1 MTRAREKEKGRNQIR
16 RKDRAVA
23 DEKWIEA
30 TLRQAPLAFVATA
43 AGGQPFINSNL
54 FVYVPDRHVIYF
66 HTARKGRTR
75 HNVEQNARVCLTVAE
90 MGRLLPADVALEFS
104 VEYSS
109 VVVFGRASVISDES
123 EATDALQRLLDKYF
137 PHLEAGEDYR
147 PPVPEELKRTSVF
160 RLEIEEW
167 SAKRKAVEE
176 SPGAVQYS
184 PGPSQEDPPEAGAS
198 QAESWE
204 ARRGPY
210 TISTDPGR
218 LDVEAVHGYLSRH
231 SYWAQGRDYETVE
244 RSLNNSLCFGVYEGE
259 KQIGLGRA
267 ITDFATYAY
276 VADVFILPD
285 YRGRGLGKW
294 LMQTMMK
301 HPGLQGL
308 RKWALHTRDAQQLYK
323 RYGFVEAGA
332 NGRYLE
338 FWPGDQGKD
347 DMDRLS

>member
-1 MTRAREKEKGRNQIR
+1 MTDAREREKGRSQIR

-23 DEKWIEA
+23 DEKWIGA
-30 TLRQAPLAFVATA
+30 MLRQAPMAFVATVA
-43 AGGQPFINSNL
+43 DGQPFINSNL
-54 FVYVPDRHVIYF
+54 FVYIPDRHVIYF

-75 HNVEQNARVCLTVAE
+75 HNVEQDARVCLTVAE
-90 MGRLLPADVALEFS
+90 MGRLLPAEVALEFS

-109 VVVFGRASVISDES
+109 VVVFGKASVISDEA
-123 EATDALQRLLDKYF
+123 EATEALQRLLDKYF

-167 SAKRKAVEE
+167 SAKRKAVEDF
-176 SPGAVQYS
+176 PGAAHYR
-184 PGPSQEDPPEAGAS
+184 PGPSQEDSPEPGTR
-198 QAESWE
+198 QPESWE

-210 TISTDPGR
+210 TISTDR
-218 LDVEAVHGYLSRH
+218 SRIDVEAIHDFLSRH
-231 SYWAQGRDYETVE
+231 SYWAQGRAYETVE
-244 RSLNNSLCFGVYEGE
+244 RSLRNSLCFGVYEGE
-259 KQIGLGRA
+259 KQIGFGRA

-294 LMQTMMK
+294 LMEVIMD

-308 RKWALHTRDAQQLYK
+308 RKWALHTRDAQELYK
-323 RYGFVEAGA
+323 RYGFVETGA

-338 FWPGDQGKD
+338 FWPSDERKD
-347 DMDRLS
+347 DMDCLS